1 MLALLSLGRATLPTE
16 SRFVSKMSGSE
27 ILKITA
33 DLRIIA
39 FKMLQSRDHLKQQS
53 LCYNYTINVLILGG
67 DR

>member
-1 MLALLSLGRATLPTE
+1 
-16 SRFVSKMSGSE
+16 MSGSE

-39 FKMLQSRDHLKQQS
+39 FRVLQSRDHLKQQS